1 MKYECNWCNH
11 TRPCVV
17 EYSGSNECKPDR
29 CMISPEQA
37 GAFEL
42 VEDHECE
49 WERSEILD
57 IELKAAQKNEE
68 APETIDNSKSEQCC
82 DNPNI
87 CFYGLNETKCY
98 NCGEIFSK

>member
-68 APETIDNSKSEQCC
+68 APETIDNTSSPKCSRYFECNNELKHTSSSKYRPSCLI
-82 DNPNI
+82 N
-87 CFYGLNETKCY
+87 
-98 NCGEIFSK
+98 